1 MNNMNKKETNEM
13 NRRQELQ
20 QQYKETKKEA
30 GVFQV
35 RNTINGKLWV
45 ISTKNLKSMNGKLM
59 ELQIGT
65 HRNQF
70 LQKDWNEFGGD
81 AFVLE
86 VLEVLKVKETGYF
99 DENDALKKLEEKWL
113 EELQPYEDRGY
124 NKRKA

>member
-1 MNNMNKKETNEM
+1 M

-35 RNTINGKLWV
+35 RNTINGKVWV
-45 ISTKNLKSMNGKLM
+45 TSTKNLKSMNGKLM
-59 ELQIGT
+59 ELQMGGN
-65 HRNQF
+65 RNQS

-124 NKRKA
+124 NKRKL

>member
-1 MNNMNKKETNEM
+1 M

-59 ELQIGT
+59 ELQMGT

>member
-1 MNNMNKKETNEM
+1 M

-20 QQYKETKKEA
+20 QLYKETKKEA

-35 RNTINGKLWV
+35 RNTMNGKLW
-45 ISTKNLKSMNGKLM
+45 ILSTKNLKTMNGKLL
-59 ELQIGT
+59 ELQMGT
-65 HRNQF
+65 HRNLL

-124 NKRKA
+124 NKRKL